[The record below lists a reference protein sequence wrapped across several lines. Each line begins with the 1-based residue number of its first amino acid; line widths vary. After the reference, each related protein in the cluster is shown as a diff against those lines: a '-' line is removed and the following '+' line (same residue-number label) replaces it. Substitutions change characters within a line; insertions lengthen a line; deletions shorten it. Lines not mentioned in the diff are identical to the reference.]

1 MSVTV
6 ASLAGFCF
14 GVSRAVETVEDAIK
28 NGGTVYTL
36 GKLIHNPG
44 FIRDLESRGV
54 KIIDADGIEA
64 AASAA
69 CEGSPAV
76 ICTRAHGITAEL
88 DAKLSAL
95 AAANPHF
102 KVHDCTCPYVKKI
115 HKIAR
120 DETDADTVLCVLGDE
135 AHPEVRGIVSYAN
148 GPHVVATTAE
158 ALVELLKNDDFSGK
172 KVVLVA
178 QTTQNLSEWKKTI
191 KIFEKLYTNA
201 KIYDTICS
209 VTENRQDEVLKLSRK
224 MDMMIIIGGKDSSNT
239 NKLFEV
245 SKQNLQ
251 LSFLIED
258 ASSIPLEYVKPHMK
272 VGIAAGASTPGK
284 IIQEVQNIMSENIEK
299 TFEEMLD
306 ESIKTIKNG
315 DRITGVITQ
324 VSENEIQVEIPGVK
338 FTGIIV
344 YDELTDDPAV
354 KLCDTYKVGD
364 EIEAKVLK
372 VNDAEGTAALSKKK
386 IDVDKNWQVVVA
398 ASQNNEILDAKIIE
412 VVKGGIIGLCDGV
425 RVFIPASQSG
435 LPKDADLHALQ
446 GQVKKVRIIDIN
458 EQRKRVVASIRVVE
472 REENKAKRDAFW
484 AQVEEGQQ
492 YRGEVKS
499 LMNYGAFVDLGG
511 VDGMVHTTEL
521 SWRRIKHPSEVVKV
535 GDVIDVTVKAV
546 DKEAK
551 RISLSY
557 KTPDMDP
564 WKIFTDKYAE
574 GDVATVK
581 IVSLMDF
588 GAFAEVVPGADGLI
602 HVSQIAV
609 EKIAKPADV
618 LKVGDE
624 VEAKITKID
633 LDNHKIS
640 LSIKALLVPEE
651 VAEEAAEAPAEEV
664 AEAPVEEAAE

>member
-14 GVSRAVETVEDAIK
+14 GVSRAVDTVEAAVK

-44 FIRDLESRGV
+44 FIQDLEARGV
-54 KIIDADGIEA
+54 KIIDADGIEKA
-64 AASAA
+64 AAEAS
-69 CEGSPAV
+69 EKNPAV

-88 DAKLSAL
+88 DCKLASLAL
-95 AAANPHF
+95 ANPHF
-102 KVHDCTCPYVKKI
+102 KVYDCTCPYVKKI

-135 AHPEVRGIVSYAN
+135 AHPEVQGIVSYAK
-148 GPHVVATTAE
+148 GEHIVATTADE
-158 ALVELLKNDDFSGK
+158 LVDRLKNDEYREK

-315 DRITGVITQ
+315 DRIVGVITQ
-324 VSENEIQVEIPGVK
+324 VSDNEIQVEIPGVK
-338 FTGIIV
+338 FTGIIT

-354 KLCDTYKVGD
+354 KLCDT
-364 EIEAKVLK
+364 
-372 VNDAEGTAALSKKK
+372 
-386 IDVDKNWQVVVA
+386 
-398 ASQNNEILDAKIIE
+398 
-412 VVKGGIIGLCDGV
+412 
-425 RVFIPASQSG
+425 
-435 LPKDADLHALQ
+435 
-446 GQVKKVRIIDIN
+446 
-458 EQRKRVVASIRVVE
+458 
-472 REENKAKRDAFW
+472 
-484 AQVEEGQQ
+484 
-492 YRGEVKS
+492 
-499 LMNYGAFVDLGG
+499 
-511 VDGMVHTTEL
+511 
-521 SWRRIKHPSEVVKV
+521 
-535 GDVIDVTVKAV
+535 
-546 DKEAK
+546 
-551 RISLSY
+551 
-557 KTPDMDP
+557 
-564 WKIFTDKYAE
+564 
-574 GDVATVK
+574 
-581 IVSLMDF
+581 
-588 GAFAEVVPGADGLI
+588 
-602 HVSQIAV
+602 
-609 EKIAKPADV
+609 
-618 LKVGDE
+618 
-624 VEAKITKID
+624 
-633 LDNHKIS
+633 
-640 LSIKALLVPEE
+640 
-651 VAEEAAEAPAEEV
+651 
-664 AEAPVEEAAE
+664 